1 MDGRPRHHI
10 VCTVETAARP
20 AAAVRTPAP
29 DHVLA
34 AVSAVANHRRRIAQ
48 LLDQLDDLQHHAAD
62 ARVATLEAG
71 ILEAGVLDAATL
83 LAQLAARL
91 RAGDEVLRDVVAA
104 LQGRFD

>member
-1 MDGRPRHHI
+1 MDRRPRHQS

-20 AAAVRTPAP
+20 AAAVRSPAP

-34 AVSAVANHRRRIAQ
+34 AVVFAVASHRRRIAR
-48 LLDQLDDLQHHAAD
+48 LLEQLDDLQRQTAD
-62 ARVATLEAG
+62 GRVGALEAG
-71 ILEAGVLDAATL
+71 MLDAATL

-91 RAGDEVLRDVVAA
+91 RAGDQVLRDVVAG